1 MAPFESMKTEE
12 STEVKKEAA
21 PKLTKV
27 EDIKASKTLLE
38 QEKDEVEVV
47 IDGNLISIAKPT
59 LLPDAEKSYDIS
71 NSMERN
77 QLIGKL
83 FAGSK
88 IGSAEYF
95 SRFDHFMK
103 EITESKKMSPE
114 SLWIIINSVRH
125 QVEWDFRNAK
135 RGEAKTQD
143 QYNAIMRNPS
153 LYEDFIRTTMP
164 SKYDMLFPAKV
175 AEAAEENKHDLETI
189 TNNILQYKYEALT
202 PSLVALEQNKLLE
215 ALKDSDIGW
224 DNLIKNEK
232 LINNIISAAIKL
244 DGYEGSWDKSPFL
257 QNNQNRVLWYVVK
270 QVYEQL
276 LSSTLIQNK
285 QQVLEKYSWIFV
297 QNDWSISKENQKFI
311 KNAIGKDWYEVF
323 VKKMQGWVSIPV
335 AWWDVTA
342 NSSNATSWW

>member
-114 SLWIIINSVRH
+114 SL
-125 QVEWDFRNAK
+125 
-135 RGEAKTQD
+135 
-143 QYNAIMRNPS
+143 
-153 LYEDFIRTTMP
+153 
-164 SKYDMLFPAKV
+164 
-175 AEAAEENKHDLETI
+175 
-189 TNNILQYKYEALT
+189 
-202 PSLVALEQNKLLE
+202 
-215 ALKDSDIGW
+215 
-224 DNLIKNEK
+224 
-232 LINNIISAAIKL
+232 
-244 DGYEGSWDKSPFL
+244 
-257 QNNQNRVLWYVVK
+257 
-270 QVYEQL
+270 
-276 LSSTLIQNK
+276 
-285 QQVLEKYSWIFV
+285 
-297 QNDWSISKENQKFI
+297 
-311 KNAIGKDWYEVF
+311 
-323 VKKMQGWVSIPV
+323 
-335 AWWDVTA
+335 
-342 NSSNATSWW
+342 